1 MILNKILKICA
12 VLAVPSLGLF
22 AACSSEDNVSSSYS
36 ETNTGKP
43 IAEWAESYIPGQIK
57 DDSHIGLCKAYVES
71 AVETSKA
78 VGDDE
83 VVVDT
88 GEVKIVGESKC
99 ISVLGF
105 TMKTRVQVVDG
116 KGNPVEGARVS
127 RDYCSD
133 GDSRC
138 QYIAGKDGYA
148 YMGDQIYLTVG
159 GDKSDY
165 SITYESF
172 SIRVFSPDS
181 SLGLYGRVD
190 FSEATIV
197 EVDGD
202 TLVELKKIVV
212 EPLYTVK
219 VYLDS
224 LHSESD
230 SVTLKREDLCD
241 DTWTKNMWQVLGG
254 AYIDVYR
261 TDVGRSSLYTYP
273 SYWIDEESCKNG
285 YVILYGLPEGTYKIL
300 IGGKDYE
307 LPPLEVKP

>member
-1 MILNKILKICA
+1 MILNKITTM
-12 VLAVPSLGLF
+12 VVVPAMLGLGML
-22 AACSSEDNVSSSYS
+22 AACSDGDNNVASSFS
-36 ETNTGKP
+36 ETQTGKP

-57 DDSHIGLCKAYVES
+57 DDSPIGLCKSQAES
-71 AVETSKA
+71 AVEK
-78 VGDDE
+78 DE

-261 TDVGRSSLYTYP
+261 TDVGRNSLYTYP

>member
-1 MILNKILKICA
+1 MVINKITKLGVA
-12 VLAVPSLGLF
+12 VVVLGLGLF
-22 AACSSEDNVSSSYS
+22 AACSEDNVASSYS
-36 ETNTGKP
+36 ETQTGKP

-57 DDSHIGLCKAYVES
+57 DDSHIGLCKSQAES
-71 AVETSKA
+71 AVEK
-78 VGDDE
+78 DE

-88 GEVKIVGESKC
+88 GEVKIVGGSKC

-224 LHSESD
+224 LRSESD
-230 SVTLKREDLCD
+230 TVTLKREDLCD

>member
-1 MILNKILKICA
+1 MVINKITKLGVA
-12 VLAVPSLGLF
+12 VVVLGLGLF
-22 AACSSEDNVSSSYS
+22 AACSEDNVASSYS
-36 ETNTGKP
+36 ETQTGKP

-88 GEVKIVGESKC
+88 GEVKIVGGSKC
-99 ISVLGF
+99 VSVLGF
-105 TMKTRVQVVDG
+105 TMKTRVQVVDD

-224 LHSESD
+224 LRSESD
-230 SVTLKREDLCD
+230 TVTLKREDLCD
-241 DTWTKNMWQVLGG
+241 DTWTKKMWQVLGG

-261 TDVGRSSLYTYP
+261 TDVGRNSLYTYP

>member
-1 MILNKILKICA
+1 MAMVINKITKLGVA
-12 VLAVPSLGLF
+12 VVVLGLGLF
-22 AACSSEDNVSSSYS
+22 AACSEDNVASSYS
-36 ETNTGKP
+36 ETQTGKP
-43 IAEWAESYIPGQIK
+43 IAEWAASYIPGQIK
-57 DDSHIGLCKAYVES
+57 EDSPIGLCKSQAES
-71 AVETSKA
+71 AVEK
-78 VGDDE
+78 DE

-88 GEVKIVGESKC
+88 GEVKIVGGSKC
-99 ISVLGF
+99 VSVLGF

-224 LHSESD
+224 LRSESD
-230 SVTLKREDLCD
+230 TVTLKREDLCD
-241 DTWTKNMWQVLGG
+241 DTWTKKMWQVLGG

-261 TDVGRSSLYTYP
+261 TDVGRNSLYTYP

-285 YVILYGLPEGTYKIL
+285 YVMLYGLPEGNYKIL
-300 IGGKDYE
+300 IRGKDYE

>member
-1 MILNKILKICA
+1 MVINKITKLSIA
-12 VLAVPSLGLF
+12 VVVLGLGLF
-22 AACSSEDNVSSSYS
+22 AACSEDNVASSYS

-57 DDSHIGLCKAYVES
+57 DDSHIGLCKSQAES
-71 AVETSKA
+71 AVEK
-78 VGDDE
+78 DE

-88 GEVKIVGESKC
+88 GEVKIVGGSKC

-159 GDKSDY
+159 GSKPNY
-165 SITYESF
+165 SITFESF

-224 LHSESD
+224 LRSESNT
-230 SVTLKREDLCD
+230 VTLKREDLCD

-300 IGGKDYE
+300 IGGEDYE

>member
-1 MILNKILKICA
+1 MIMNKITNMA
-12 VLAVPSLGLF
+12 VVLAMLGLGIL
-22 AACSSEDNVSSSYS
+22 AACSSGDDVASSYS

-43 IAEWAESYIPGQIK
+43 IAEWAASYIPGQIK
-57 DDSHIGLCKAYVES
+57 EDSPIGLCKSQAES
-71 AVETSKA
+71 AVEK
-78 VGDDE
+78 DE

-88 GEVKIVGESKC
+88 GEVKIVGGAKC

-116 KGNPVEGARVS
+116 KGNPVDGARVS

-181 SLGLYGRVD
+181 SLGLYGEVD

-224 LHSESD
+224 LRSESD
-230 SVTLKREDLCD
+230 TVTLKREDLCD
-241 DTWTKNMWQVLGG
+241 DTWTKKMWQVLGG

-261 TDVGRSSLYTYP
+261 TDVGRNSLYTYP

>member
-1 MILNKILKICA
+1 MVINKITKLGVA
-12 VLAVPSLGLF
+12 VVVLGLGLF
-22 AACSSEDNVSSSYS
+22 AACSEDNVASSYS

-57 DDSHIGLCKAYVES
+57 DDSHIGLCKSQAES
-71 AVETSKA
+71 AVEK
-78 VGDDE
+78 DE

-159 GDKSDY
+159 
-165 SITYESF
+165 
-172 SIRVFSPDS
+172 
-181 SLGLYGRVD
+181 
-190 FSEATIV
+190 
-197 EVDGD
+197 
-202 TLVELKKIVV
+202 
-212 EPLYTVK
+212 PLYTVK

-224 LHSESD
+224 LRSESD
-230 SVTLKREDLCD
+230 TVTLKREDLCD

-300 IGGKDYE
+300 IGGQDYE

>member
-1 MILNKILKICA
+1 MVINKITKLGVA
-12 VLAVPSLGLF
+12 VVVLGLGLF
-22 AACSSEDNVSSSYS
+22 AACSEDNVASSYS
-36 ETNTGKP
+36 ETQTGKP
-43 IAEWAESYIPGQIK
+43 IAEWAASYIPGQIK
-57 DDSHIGLCKAYVES
+57 EDSPIGLCKSQAES
-71 AVETSKA
+71 AVEK
-78 VGDDE
+78 DE

-88 GEVKIVGESKC
+88 GEVKIVGGSKC
-99 ISVLGF
+99 VSVLGF

-224 LHSESD
+224 LRSESD
-230 SVTLKREDLCD
+230 TVTLKREDLCD
-241 DTWTKNMWQVLGG
+241 DTWTKKMWQVLGG

-261 TDVGRSSLYTYP
+261 TDVGRNSLYTYP

-285 YVILYGLPEGTYKIL
+285 YVMLYGLPEGNYKIL
-300 IGGKDYE
+300 IRGKDYE

>member
-1 MILNKILKICA
+1 MAMIINKITKLGVA
-12 VLAVPSLGLF
+12 VVVLGLGLF
-22 AACSSEDNVSSSYS
+22 AACSEDNVASSYS

-57 DDSHIGLCKAYVES
+57 DDSHIGLCKSQAES
-71 AVETSKA
+71 AVEK
-78 VGDDE
+78 DE

>member
-1 MILNKILKICA
+1 MAMVINKITKLGVA
-12 VLAVPSLGLF
+12 VVVLGLGLF
-22 AACSSEDNVSSSYS
+22 AACSEDNVASSYS

-57 DDSHIGLCKAYVES
+57 DDSHIGLCKSQAES
-71 AVETSKA
+71 AVEK
-78 VGDDE
+78 DE

>member
-1 MILNKILKICA
+1 MAMVINKITKLGVAVA
-12 VLAVPSLGLF
+12 VLGLGILV
-22 AACSSEDNVSSSYS
+22 ACSDDNVASSFS
-36 ETNTGKP
+36 ETNSGKP
-43 IAEWAESYIPGQIK
+43 IAEWAASYIPGQIK
-57 DDSHIGLCKAYVES
+57 EDSPIGLCKSQAES
-71 AVETSKA
+71 AVEK
-78 VGDDE
+78 DE

-133 GDSRC
+133 GDTSC

-241 DTWTKNMWQVLGG
+241 DTWTKKMWQVLGG

-261 TDVGRSSLYTYP
+261 TDVGRNSLYTYP

>member
-1 MILNKILKICA
+1 MVINKITKLGVA
-12 VLAVPSLGLF
+12 VVVLGLGLF
-22 AACSSEDNVSSSYS
+22 AACSEDNVASSYS
-36 ETNTGKP
+36 ETQTGKP

>member
-1 MILNKILKICA
+1 MAMVINKITKLGVA
-12 VLAVPSLGLF
+12 VVVLGLGLF
-22 AACSSEDNVSSSYS
+22 AACSEDNVASSYS
-36 ETNTGKP
+36 ETQTGKP

-57 DDSHIGLCKAYVES
+57 DDSHIGLCKSQAES
-71 AVETSKA
+71 AVEK
-78 VGDDE
+78 DE

>member
-1 MILNKILKICA
+1 MILNKITTM
-12 VLAVPSLGLF
+12 VVVPAMLGLGML
-22 AACSSEDNVSSSYS
+22 AACSDGDNNVASSFS
-36 ETNTGKP
+36 ETNSGKP
-43 IAEWAESYIPGQIK
+43 IAEWAASYIPGQIK
-57 DDSHIGLCKAYVES
+57 EDSPIGLCKSQAES
-71 AVETSKA
+71 AVEK
-78 VGDDE
+78 DE

-88 GEVKIVGESKC
+88 GDVKISSTINCVT
-99 ISVLGF
+99 VLGF

-181 SLGLYGRVD
+181 SLGLYGEVD

-230 SVTLKREDLCD
+230 TVTLKRDDLCD
-241 DTWTKNMWQVLGG
+241 DSWTKSMWEVLDGTS
-254 AYIDVYR
+254 IDVYR
-261 TDVGRSSLYTYP
+261 TDVEDYWLYIYP
-273 SYWIDEESCKNG
+273 RYVITEESCKNG

>member
-1 MILNKILKICA
+1 MVINKITKLGVA
-12 VLAVPSLGLF
+12 VVVLGLGLF
-22 AACSSEDNVSSSYS
+22 AACSEDNVASSYS
-36 ETNTGKP
+36 ETQTGKP

-57 DDSHIGLCKAYVES
+57 EDSPIGLCKSQAES
-71 AVETSKA
+71 AVEK
-78 VGDDE
+78 DE

-88 GEVKIVGESKC
+88 GDVKISSTINCVT
-99 ISVLGF
+99 VLGF

-181 SLGLYGRVD
+181 SLGLYGEVD

-230 SVTLKREDLCD
+230 TVTLKRDDLCD
-241 DTWTKNMWQVLGG
+241 DSWTKSMWEVLDGTS
-254 AYIDVYR
+254 IDVYR
-261 TDVGRSSLYTYP
+261 TDVEDYWLYIYP
-273 SYWIDEESCKNG
+273 RYVITEESCKNG

>member
-1 MILNKILKICA
+1 MVINKITKLGVA
-12 VLAVPSLGLF
+12 VVVLGLGLF
-22 AACSSEDNVSSSYS
+22 AACSEDNVASSYS
-36 ETNTGKP
+36 ETQTGKP

-57 DDSHIGLCKAYVES
+57 DDSHIGLCKSQAES
-71 AVETSKA
+71 AVEK
-78 VGDDE
+78 DE

>member
-1 MILNKILKICA
+1 MVINKITKLSVA
-12 VLAVPSLGLF
+12 VAVFGLGIL
-22 AACSSEDNVSSSYS
+22 AACSDDNVASSFS
-36 ETNTGKP
+36 ETNSGTP
-43 IAEWAESYIPGQIK
+43 IAEWAASYIPGQIK
-57 DDSHIGLCKAYVES
+57 EDSPIGLCKSQAES
-71 AVETSKA
+71 AVEK
-78 VGDDE
+78 DDA
-83 VVVDT
+83 VVDT
-88 GEVKIVGESKC
+88 GKVKISSTIKC
-99 ISVLGF
+99 VTELGF

-133 GDSRC
+133 GDTSC
-138 QYIAGKDGYA
+138 QYIADKDGYA

-224 LHSESD
+224 LRSESD
-230 SVTLKREDLCD
+230 TVTLKREDLCD

-261 TDVGRSSLYTYP
+261 TDVGRNSLYTYP

-285 YVILYGLPEGTYKIL
+285 YVMLYGLPEGTYKIL
-300 IGGKDYE
+300 IRGDDYE